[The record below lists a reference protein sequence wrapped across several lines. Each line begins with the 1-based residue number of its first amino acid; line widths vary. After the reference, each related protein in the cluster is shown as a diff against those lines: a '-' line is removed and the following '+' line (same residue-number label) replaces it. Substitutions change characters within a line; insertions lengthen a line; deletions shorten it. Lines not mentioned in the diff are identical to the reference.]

1 MGKGYWPQLKKR
13 FYLISQV
20 VQKEKFSEGRAA
32 FRTGRTRRRSEAG
45 GAQIKKLFIKL
56 GGF

>member
-32 FRTGRTRRRSEAG
+32 FRTGRSRSEAG

>member
-1 MGKGYWPQLKKR
+1 MEKGYWPQLKKR
-13 FYLISQV
+13 FYLISRV

-32 FRTGRTRRRSEAG
+32 FRTGRLRRRSAAG

>member
-32 FRTGRTRRRSEAG
+32 FRTGRSQRRSEAG